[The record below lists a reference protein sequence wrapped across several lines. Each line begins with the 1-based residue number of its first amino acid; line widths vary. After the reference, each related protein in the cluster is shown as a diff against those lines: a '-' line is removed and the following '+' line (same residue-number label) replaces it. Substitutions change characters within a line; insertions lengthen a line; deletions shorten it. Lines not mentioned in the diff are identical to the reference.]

1 MTNTTDDAINTELFL
16 PIILALLLVVV
27 AAAGVWF
34 SQIRPSSAS
43 VAIESTIVET
53 ESAAPAVAEVSSQ
66 TSSGD
71 PAAGQELFAGTCAAC
86 HGPTGEGI
94 AGLGK
99 DMTTSEFI
107 AGKTDDELV
116 AFIKVGRDPSDP
128 LNTTGVGMPAR
139 GGNPALTDEDLFDIV
154 AYIRTLQQ

>member
-16 PIILALLLVVV
+16 PIILALLLVVF

-34 SQIRPSSAS
+34 SQIRSSPAS
-43 VAIESTIVET
+43 AAIESTSAET
-53 ESAAPAVAEVSSQ
+53 ESAAPAVAEVSTQ

-71 PAAGQELFAGTCAAC
+71 PVAGQVLFVGTCAAC
-86 HGPTGEGI
+86 HGPAGEGI
-94 AGLGK
+94 EGLGK

-107 AGKTDDELV
+107 AGNTDDELV

-139 GGNPALTDEDLFDIV
+139 GGNPALSDEDLFDIV
-154 AYIRTLQQ
+154 AFIRSLQQ